1 MSRFLILVF
10 YLFCNYHSVYSND
23 TLRYVAPFGDD
34 NNNGTSENPYKTVK
48 KALSVLESGTIILK
62 ANSLENKALFRE
74 EVIIDGKNNIT
85 IKSHENIFPIFDGT
99 TDLSEY
105 NWTSVG
111 NNIFKTKIDTAIWQ
125 LFIENKEMVMA
136 RWPNAQFSD
145 KSIYSWDT
153 WAQGDEAN
161 SSNGSLTVDQTHHDM
176 SALDLDLDTAHAI
189 LNLGSFRT
197 WNSKINYSRGGD
209 NFTYEKAIPNNQY
222 KNKHHYFF
230 IEGDLDLLDT
240 LNEWYHSPT
249 TGDLW
254 VMTDG
259 TNPNDLEIKGK
270 VSTYSFEIKNSENIT
285 IENLSF
291 FSSTIKIYSSEN
303 IIIQDCNFAFPSTT
317 KRMIGN
323 LGTPDATTIGM
334 SGPSNKVNGSFFR
347 RNLFEYTD
355 GDALRVYGDNNTI
368 ENNFF
373 QYIDY
378 SVSELPGLM
387 VTFSITGDKNI
398 FTKNTIENVQASATV
413 LPGERSI
420 FSYNMVTRTGS
431 LQSDGAV
438 FQGTKKA
445 VAQSDIHHNWIY
457 KTPKYA
463 LRFDAPGNDPESA
476 GQEGKMYNNVSF
488 ETNGI
493 MVKGDKHYISHNTVL
508 KSINNGLIILDEEAS
523 NLNTYTQNNLV
534 DKLSG
539 HRSYSNFDDR
549 DNNGEADYPIPGIAS
564 NNWNGWDSVKTNY
577 TDSDNINSIIY
588 NLIDTTTF
596 MPKLGS
602 PLIDSG
608 IEIEALTQEVI
619 GSLPDIGAYE
629 YGGDQW
635 VPGIEGWEPNFFPW
649 NFILDSD
656 DDGVDDSKDN
666 CPLTPNPDQ
675 QDWDNDGIG
684 DVCGDPKPLFTE
696 NITFVKNIYPNPA
709 KNNLS
714 IRLKDKSQVKDVYF
728 IDFNGK
734 ILMPRRINKTQ
745 EGLDINVSNLAE
757 GIYILDL
764 VTDKEVNKIK
774 IIIEK

>member
-1 MSRFLILVF
+1 M
-10 YLFCNYHSVYSND
+10 
-23 TLRYVAPFGDD
+23 
-34 NNNGTSENPYKTVK
+34 
-48 KALSVLESGTIILK
+48 
-62 ANSLENKALFRE
+62 
-74 EVIIDGKNNIT
+74 
-85 IKSHENIFPIFDGT
+85 
-99 TDLSEY
+99 
-105 NWTSVG
+105 
-111 NNIFKTKIDTAIWQ
+111 
-125 LFIENKEMVMA
+125 
-136 RWPNAQFSD
+136 
-145 KSIYSWDT
+145 
-153 WAQGDEAN
+153 
-161 SSNGSLTVDQTHHDM
+161 
-176 SALDLDLDTAHAI
+176 
-189 LNLGSFRT
+189 
-197 WNSKINYSRGGD
+197 
-209 NFTYEKAIPNNQY
+209 
-222 KNKHHYFF
+222 
-230 IEGDLDLLDT
+230 
-240 LNEWYHSPT
+240 
-249 TGDLW
+249 
-254 VMTDG
+254 
-259 TNPNDLEIKGK
+259 
-270 VSTYSFEIKNSENIT
+270 
-285 IENLSF
+285 
-291 FSSTIKIYSSEN
+291 
-303 IIIQDCNFAFPSTT
+303 
-317 KRMIGN
+317 
-323 LGTPDATTIGM
+323 
-334 SGPSNKVNGSFFR
+334 
-347 RNLFEYTD
+347 
-355 GDALRVYGDNNTI
+355 
-368 ENNFF
+368 
-373 QYIDY
+373 
-378 SVSELPGLM
+378 
-387 VTFSITGDKNI
+387 
-398 FTKNTIENVQASATV
+398 
-413 LPGERSI
+413 
-420 FSYNMVTRTGS
+420 
-431 LQSDGAV
+431 
-438 FQGTKKA
+438 
-445 VAQSDIHHNWIY
+445 
-457 KTPKYA
+457 
-463 LRFDAPGNDPESA
+463 
-476 GQEGKMYNNVSF
+476 
-488 ETNGI
+488 
-493 MVKGDKHYISHNTVL
+493 
-508 KSINNGLIILDEEAS
+508 DEEAS

-608 IEIEALTQEVI
+608 IEIEGLTQEII

-684 DVCGDPKPLFTE
+684 DVCGDPKPLFNE